1 MYRRLNLL
9 LFLMVFCL
17 GQPAAE
23 ESLRVG
29 PVYTSNPGELSVMF
43 DIGPGVTVRPNDI
56 QLVEDGRRTVRANEV
71 QRFADSGHALAWVLC
86 VDVSGTMRGEPL
98 FSMKLALRAFI
109 ERTRPEDRIALITF
123 ADEPRLEAKFG
134 EGRDVLER
142 AVWDLRHRGR
152 YTVLYEALHDA
163 LQLLDAPGLPER
175 RRILVISDGKDEGS
189 ARSVESIIAT
199 AQQMGVAVDG
209 IGHGKID
216 PRFSQVLGRFSDTT
230 GGYFEKAQTL
240 SLDAALEQI
249 YERVMSAPI
258 ADFYYSTQPDAP
270 LTESIGLRIDVSGSI
285 MEDDIRFQAPRYS
298 PPPRDVGTE
307 PPASS
312 ERKEST
318 SEQEES
324 PNGGVSA
331 RLLAVLALL
340 VALLFALA
348 VILWRY
354 GRTPRE
360 ETVVTA
366 PEESVSAVAKTAEEI
381 SAETMPQPTPQEP
394 TPSPAWRGARHTQV
408 GGYIPPPS
416 PEAPAAI
423 LVGISGS
430 EEGRQYSVDSASYR
444 IGADPDNDLCILH
457 DEFVSG
463 RHASIVFEGGN
474 LFLVDHGSRNG
485 SFVNEVK
492 VGDTSVLLSFG
503 DVIRLGGSELRVDPR
518 N

>member
-9 LFLMVFCL
+9 LFMTVFCL
-17 GQPAAE
+17 GQLAAE
-23 ESLRVG
+23 ESLTVG

-56 QLVEDGRRTVRANEV
+56 QLVEDGRRTVRATEV

-134 EGRDVLER
+134 ERRDILER
-142 AVWDLRHRGR
+142 AVWGLRHRGH

-230 GGYFEKAQTL
+230 GGYFERAQTL
-240 SLDAALEQI
+240 SLDTALDRI
-249 YERVMSAPI
+249 YKRVMSAPI
-258 ADFYYSTQPDAP
+258 ADFYYPTQPDAP

-285 MEDDIRFQAPRYS
+285 MEDDIRFQTPRYS

-307 PPASS
+307 PSVSP
-312 ERKEST
+312 EPRK
-318 SEQEES
+318 S

-331 RLLAVLALL
+331 RLVAVLALL
-340 VALLFALA
+340 VALFVLA
-348 VILWRY
+348 VILWRRH

-360 ETVVTA
+360 ETGGTA
-366 PEESVSAVAKTAEEI
+366 PEESVPAMAKNAEKI
-381 SAETMPQPTPQEP
+381 SSAEPMRQSTRQEP

-430 EEGRQYSVDSASYR
+430 EEGHQYSVDSASFR

-457 DEFVSG
+457 DKFVSG

-518 N
+518 S